1 MTANKITFS
10 EENISLLFGQL
21 AAEDED
27 FDKLQAYYIKNKTHD
42 KVTANLPLRILV
54 GHKGIG
60 KSAIFTIA
68 RHEDIQANRLSILI
82 RPDDIAKLGSAANL
96 SDMIRE
102 WKDGIISIILTK
114 IFSYVDIS
122 TNDILSRAAHI
133 GSKIM
138 GFMIETFSN
147 SIRNYSNINPSA
159 RVIIEQFLKEHRI
172 IVYIDDLDRGWESH
186 KHDILRISALLNAV
200 RDLCNDNKGL
210 QFRISLRTDVYYL
223 VRTADEST
231 DKIANSVI
239 WHSWTNHEIL
249 LLLIKRIE
257 NFWNRPID
265 IEKLRNSKQSQ
276 IAYLLDS
283 IFEKRFNGD
292 GKWANAPMYKILMSL
307 IRKRPRDLVLLCTLA
322 AKEAYDKNAN
332 LISTE
337 HFEAIFILTSLWR
350 VRSARST

>member
-1 MTANKITFS
+1 MN
-10 EENISLLFGQL
+10 
-21 AAEDED
+21 
-27 FDKLQAYYIKNKTHD
+27 THFQW
-42 KVTANLPLRILV
+42 L
-54 GHKGIG
+54 
-60 KSAIFTIA
+60 
-68 RHEDIQANRLSILI
+68 
-82 RPDDIAKLGSAANL
+82 
-96 SDMIRE
+96 
-102 WKDGIISIILTK
+102 
-114 IFSYVDIS
+114 
-122 TNDILSRAAHI
+122 
-133 GSKIM
+133 
-138 GFMIETFSN
+138 
-147 SIRNYSNINPSA
+147 
-159 RVIIEQFLKEHRI
+159 

-337 HFEAIFILTSLWR
+337 HFEAIFPEYSQGRIQDTTNEYKSELPDIERLLLNMKPSQKEVKEHIGYIYDTNRLKRKIRSIMERGQFRYANGRIADESSLLQFMYKINFLT
-350 VRSARST
+350 ARKELENGTIERKYFEENKFIISSCRFWI